1 MAYYDELNAGRT
13 DHAEPGAARRIDR
26 TAAVAV
32 RASENSASTIEE
44 MCNQLAEL
52 EPLEPLERQMRPERG
67 LGVNIPGLIRW
78 PL

>member
-52 EPLEPLERQMRPERG
+52 EPLERQMRPERG

>member
-52 EPLEPLERQMRPERG
+52 EPLERQMRPERAG